1 MNLRHTASNL
11 NEWFEDAVNPRAVEL
26 GRDIEKLQN
35 TLNELNEKLTGEMVD
50 EYGNQLESDHQQ
62 GRPSDHDL
70 EIYDEIGGLYYD
82 FQILEEQLLSIETM
96 KLVYLYKNF
105 EILLKDIIAEAFPK
119 VNKRDLFQW
128 ENVKSFLNS
137 NGIMFGNIQGYSAV
151 NELRIVNN
159 NIKHSGEIDDLTK
172 KQNIPEF
179 HGKEYFDYSS
189 IVSFYSRIKNEPKA
203 FLANLAEELI
213 KYLFVFDDQKIEKI
227 VAEYKDRMD
236 EKSGKMLIAELSKIY
251 T

>member
-1 MNLRHTASNL
+1 MNRL
-11 NEWFEDAVNPRAVEL
+11 
-26 GRDIEKLQN
+26 
-35 TLNELNEKLTGEMVD
+35 
-50 EYGNQLESDHQQ
+50 
-62 GRPSDHDL
+62 
-70 EIYDEIGGLYYD
+70 
-82 FQILEEQLLSIETM
+82 
-96 KLVYLYKNF
+96 
-105 EILLKDIIAEAFPK
+105 
-119 VNKRDLFQW
+119 
-128 ENVKSFLNS
+128 
-137 NGIMFGNIQGYSAV
+137 
-151 NELRIVNN
+151 
-159 NIKHSGEIDDLTK
+159 DLTK

-179 HGKEYFDYSS
+179 HGNEYFDYSS